1 MNRTTLFVLASAA
14 ISAATLQPLAAA
26 QPADSA
32 NEPAITAPD
41 WSTAET
47 RAVGQMLSGVWKSG
61 AVSQADGQGSVEIV
75 MAIAPVRIEGVSDV
89 LYVEAAR
96 ADALWEPYRQAI
108 FQVYSYKGGMRLR
121 TYELRNNPGIKNA
134 IVGFAYAPDLMP
146 AISRDD
152 LIATLDLD
160 LTKDGAG
167 YKGKT
172 PYPYPTGAGG
182 AVEMTSQFELSASRL
197 VSTDAGY
204 GPEGKLV
211 WGSESGSGY
220 VFARSEPSVSVS
232 RTPEGVVMITL
243 AKGEGES
250 LQEGQLATVQY
261 TGYLDD
267 GYAFDSSRKRPQPM
281 TFRWPG
287 QLIAGWNLGVAGL
300 TKGEHR
306 RIIIPSD
313 LGYGANGNP
322 QARIPGNSRL
332 TFDLECVLIQ
342 QAPTPGQA
350 APAGGH

>member
-1 MNRTTLFVLASAA
+1 MNCTASFAIAFLA
-14 ISAATLQPLAAA
+14 ISMPQSATMA

-32 NEPAITAPD
+32 VEPAIAAPV
-41 WSTAET
+41 WSSAET
-47 RAVGQMLSGVWKSG
+47 RTIGEMLSGVWKSE
-61 AVSQADGQGSVEIV
+61 AVTQVDGQGSIEIV
-75 MAIAPVRIEGVSDV
+75 MAIAPVKVEGVSDA

-108 FQVYSYKGGMRLR
+108 FQVYSYKGRPRLR
-121 TYELRNNPGIKNA
+121 TYELRNDPGIKNA
-134 IVGFAYAPDLMP
+134 IVGFGYAPDLMP
-146 AISRDD
+146 AITRGD

-160 LTKDGAG
+160 LSRDGSG

-172 PYPYPTGAGG
+172 PYPFPTGAGG
-182 AVEMTSQFELSASRL
+182 AVEMTSQIELTPKRL
-197 VSTDAGY
+197 VSSDAGY
-204 GPEGKLV
+204 GPDGEVV
-211 WGSESGSGY
+211 WGSESGSAY
-220 VFARSEPSVSVS
+220 LFTRAESTASVT

-243 AKGEGES
+243 AAGEGEP
-250 LQEGQLATVQY
+250 LKEGQLASVQY

-300 TKGEHR
+300 SKGEHR
-306 RIIIPSD
+306 RVIIPAE

-322 QARIPGNSRL
+322 QARILPNSRL

-342 QAPTPGQA
+342 EAPTPGQA
-350 APAGGH
+350 APVGGH